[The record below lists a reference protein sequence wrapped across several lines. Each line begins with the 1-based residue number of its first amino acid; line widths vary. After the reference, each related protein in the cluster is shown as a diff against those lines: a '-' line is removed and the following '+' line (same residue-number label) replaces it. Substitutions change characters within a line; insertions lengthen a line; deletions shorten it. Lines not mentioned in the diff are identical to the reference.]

1 MCERRV
7 NLRVG
12 GRWGCGGVGETVE
25 GWWEIEETA
34 VDGWW
39 EREVWGVGGSKS
51 KG

>member
-1 MCERRV
+1 ME
-7 NLRVG
+7 
-12 GRWGCGGVGETVE
+12 CGGVGETVE
-25 GWWEIEETA
+25 GWWEVEETA